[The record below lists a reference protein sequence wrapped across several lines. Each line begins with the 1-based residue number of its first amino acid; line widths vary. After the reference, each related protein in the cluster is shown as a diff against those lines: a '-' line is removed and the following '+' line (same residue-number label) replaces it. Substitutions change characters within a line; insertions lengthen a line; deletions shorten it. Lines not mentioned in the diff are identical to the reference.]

1 MALEEVV
8 EGAGAGAVAA
18 EAAAAVAAEAVR
30 AEAVRAVEGEGEAA
44 GRAGVEGV
52 ETSSKLSF
60 TPHNFP

>member
-1 MALEEVV
+1 VALEEVV
-8 EGAGAGAVAA
+8 EGAGAGAVAV
-18 EAAAAVAAEAVR
+18 EAAAAVA

>member
-18 EAAAAVAAEAVR
+18 EAAAAVA

>member
-8 EGAGAGAVAA
+8 EGAGAVAA
-18 EAAAAVAAEAVR
+18 EAAAAVA